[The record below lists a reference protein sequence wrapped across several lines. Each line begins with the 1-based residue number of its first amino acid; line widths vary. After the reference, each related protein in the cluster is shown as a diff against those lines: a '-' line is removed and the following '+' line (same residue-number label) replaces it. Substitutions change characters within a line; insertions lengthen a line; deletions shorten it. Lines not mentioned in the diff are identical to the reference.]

1 MAERMAGSVGLDLR
15 LVACDWQ
22 TRLAEID
29 TYQQATIVERFNEV
43 STYELQLPA
52 DTDAAQVLLQS
63 ARPRIVAIDERT
75 GLVFRSG
82 PVTRFERSS
91 GDAGEQL
98 TLYGVDDLVWLRR
111 RIVHPQPASAAP
123 PYATTAYDTR
133 TGAASTV
140 LAGYVDRNAG
150 PAATTARQVPGLTV
164 PAPAAFGPTVTLS
177 GRYQNLLEFVR
188 LAARAAGV
196 GIRVRDL
203 VFQVYQPASEAVF
216 SADLGTLAGWR
227 ATSEA
232 PETNY
237 VYVAGAGEGTAR
249 LIREYSDAATIP
261 SWGRSETFQ
270 DRRDTSATAELD
282 QSGAETLADGARPPA
297 VELDVLDTAAQ
308 QFLRDWNVGDRAT
321 VRVGGVTIT
330 DVIAEATISLEPN
343 RYATVRPI
351 IGAAG
356 VSLDQW
362 RQLAQ
367 ANRRIRQLE
376 RT

>member
-1 MAERMAGSVGLDLR
+1 
-15 LVACDWQ
+15 
-22 TRLAEID
+22 
-29 TYQQATIVERFNEV
+29 
-43 STYELQLPA
+43 
-52 DTDAAQVLLQS
+52 
-63 ARPRIVAIDERT
+63 
-75 GLVFRSG
+75 
-82 PVTRFERSS
+82 
-91 GDAGEQL
+91 
-98 TLYGVDDLVWLRR
+98 
-111 RIVHPQPASAAP
+111 
-123 PYATTAYDTR
+123 
-133 TGAASTV
+133 
-140 LAGYVDRNAG
+140 
-150 PAATTARQVPGLTV
+150 VPGLTV

-177 GRYQNLLEFVR
+177 GRYQNLLEFIR

-261 SWGRSETFQ
+261 TWGRSETFQ